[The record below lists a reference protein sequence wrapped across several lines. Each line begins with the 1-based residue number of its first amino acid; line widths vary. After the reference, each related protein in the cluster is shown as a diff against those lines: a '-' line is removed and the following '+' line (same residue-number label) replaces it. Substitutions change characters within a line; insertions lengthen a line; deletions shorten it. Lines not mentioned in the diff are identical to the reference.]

1 MNRFTKVFTRWHLV
15 LLLFF
20 AAANLAGTVRPRGL
34 LPFRTTG
41 FPFTFATWGVG
52 IDEFM
57 DWHLLGLN
65 AIVAFVAAGI
75 VASVLTWLRC
85 RSASVVSQAPDAE
98 PSAAAAAELGRSA
111 TEGFGGGLSR
121 NPRRR
126 SPPLDRAILAAALA
140 KNSLAD
146 SQFST
151 CNRLASR
158 IEKHSC
164 EGCSARTS
172 AALRFL
178 Y

>member
-1 MNRFTKVFTRWHLV
+1 MSRFTKVFTRWHLV

-75 VASVLTWLRC
+75 VAAVLTWLRC

-98 PSAAAAAELGRSA
+98 PSAAAD
-111 TEGFGGGLSR
+111 GG
-121 NPRRR
+121 
-126 SPPLDRAILAAALA
+126 A
-140 KNSLAD
+140 
-146 SQFST
+146 
-151 CNRLASR
+151 
-158 IEKHSC
+158 
-164 EGCSARTS
+164 
-172 AALRFL
+172 
-178 Y
+178 

>member
-1 MNRFTKVFTRWHLV
+1 MDYGNVWDRGQVGERSMSRFTKVFTRWHLV

-75 VASVLTWLRC
+75 VAAVLTWLRG

-98 PSAAAAAELGRSA
+98 PSAAAD
-111 TEGFGGGLSR
+111 GG
-121 NPRRR
+121 
-126 SPPLDRAILAAALA
+126 A
-140 KNSLAD
+140 
-146 SQFST
+146 
-151 CNRLASR
+151 
-158 IEKHSC
+158 
-164 EGCSARTS
+164 
-172 AALRFL
+172 
-178 Y
+178 